1 MPKGRPG
8 GNPDFG
14 TKYVL
19 TTDRPEALSERITV
33 RIPPTMKTKLF
44 ELTDYP
50 EFIREAIAEKL
61 EKLEKLEQQDQ
72 IPQAN

>member
-14 TKYVL
+14 TKYIL
-19 TTDRPEALSERITV
+19 TTDRPEALTERITV
-33 RIPPTMKTKLF
+33 RIPPTMKNKLF

-61 EKLEKLEQQDQ
+61 EKLEQQDQ

>member
-14 TKYVL
+14 TKYAL
-19 TTDRPEALSERITV
+19 TTDRPEALTERVTV
-33 RIPPTMKTKLF
+33 RIPPTMKKKLKQ
-44 ELTDYP
+44 LADYP

-61 EKLEKLEQQDQ
+61 EKLESEARLQKTG
-72 IPQAN
+72 

>member
-14 TKYVL
+14 TKYTL
-19 TTDRPEALSERITV
+19 TTDRPEALTERVTV
-33 RIPPTMKTKLF
+33 RIPPTMKKKLKQ
-44 ELTDYP
+44 LADYP

-61 EKLEKLEQQDQ
+61 EKQESEARLQKTG
-72 IPQAN
+72 

>member
-19 TTDRPEALSERITV
+19 TTDRPEALTEKITV
-33 RIPPTMKTKLF
+33 RIPPTMKEKLKQ
-44 ELTDYP
+44 LADYP
-50 EFIREAIAEKL
+50 EFIREAIEEKL
-61 EKLEKLEQQDQ
+61 EKIETEAKLSKVV
-72 IPQAN
+72 